1 MSLIYIHLAKSPCVV
16 FWNGLYQV
24 TPPSIIML
32 FRDRRSQDAPEK
44 EIG

>member
-16 FWNGLYQV
+16 FWNESYQV
-24 TPPSIIML
+24 TPPIIML

-44 EIG
+44 EQG